1 MESFKYLFE
10 NRSFIGRL
18 SRWLILWA
26 KFDLTYV
33 PSKIIK
39 GRAIAKFCTHHP
51 IEGKDLNDDF
61 PNEDILVV
69 DIEEFWKMYF
79 DGSSNQHG
87 YRVGILLLAPDGSHI
102 PLSIKLRF
110 IATNNVIEYKACILG
125 MEALLTIGVKKEG
138 VYGDLAPIISQA
150 QRVWKTKEEHLKPYQ
165 ANVDRLTS

>member
-1 MESFKYLFE
+1 M
-10 NRSFIGRL
+10 
-18 SRWLILWA
+18 
-26 KFDLTYV
+26 
-33 PSKIIK
+33 
-39 GRAIAKFCTHHP
+39 
-51 IEGKDLNDDF
+51 
-61 PNEDILVV
+61 
-69 DIEEFWKMYF
+69 
-79 DGSSNQHG
+79 
-87 YRVGILLLAPDGSHI
+87 APDGSHI

>member
-10 NRSFIGRL
+10 NPAFIGRL

-33 PSKIIK
+33 PSKTIK

-51 IEGKDLNDDF
+51 IEGKYLNDDF

-79 DGSSNQHG
+79 DGSSN
-87 YRVGILLLAPDGSHI
+87 
-102 PLSIKLRF
+102 
-110 IATNNVIEYKACILG
+110 
-125 MEALLTIGVKKEG
+125 
-138 VYGDLAPIISQA
+138 
-150 QRVWKTKEEHLKPYQ
+150 
-165 ANVDRLTS
+165 